1 MEKDL
6 FIDDPRISNVVFY
19 PRKTSVPSD
28 LPKNIKVLNF
38 QINEDIVIGGY
49 YFLQDENLPS
59 ILLFHGNGE
68 VALEYNYFIDLF
80 FECGVNLAVAD
91 FRGYG
96 HSSGKPK
103 YSSLITDALP
113 VYNEFKKWIDRNGL
127 NNSLF
132 IQGRSLGS
140 VCASEI
146 GSHNPEDVCGI
157 IFESGFGSI
166 YNMMTRLFR
175 VQGPDI
181 TQETLKIYSNDTK
194 IAKFQKPTLI
204 IHGTMDWIIP
214 NSEAKVIFDAI
225 PEGVE
230 KELIMIEGA
239 GHNDIFSFKNEYF
252 GRLKDFIQKNK
263 R

>member
-1 MEKDL
+1 MEKEL

-19 PRKTSVPSD
+19 PRKTSIPSD

-38 QINEDIVIGGY
+38 QINEDILIGGY

-59 ILLFHGNGE
+59 VLLFHGNGE
-68 VALEYNYFIDLF
+68 VALEYHYFIDLF
-80 FECGVNLAVAD
+80 FECGVNLAIAD

-96 HSSGKPK
+96 HSSGKPT

-113 VYNEFKKWIDRNGL
+113 IYNEFKKWIDDSGL

-146 GSHNPEDVCGI
+146 GSHNPKDVRGI
-157 IFESGFGSI
+157 IFESGFGSV

-175 VQGPDI
+175 VEIPDD
-181 TQETLKIYSNDTK
+181 TREVVQQYSNDTR
-194 IAKFQKPTLI
+194 IEKFQKPTLI

-214 NSEAKVIFDAI
+214 NSEAEVIFNAV
-225 PEGVE
+225 PEEVD
-230 KELIMIEGA
+230 KKLIMIEGA
-239 GHNDIFSFKNEYF
+239 GHNNIFSYQKEYF
-252 GRLKDFIQKNK
+252 TPFKDFIEKYK
-263 R
+263 

>member
-1 MEKDL
+1 MDKEL

-19 PRKTSVPSD
+19 PRKTSIPGD
-28 LPKNIKVLNF
+28 LPQNIKALNF
-38 QINEDIVIGGY
+38 QISEDILIGGY

-68 VALEYNYFIDLF
+68 IALEYHYFIDLF
-80 FECGVNLAVAD
+80 FGCGVNLAVAD
-91 FRGYG
+91 FQGYG

-113 VYNEFKKWIDRNGL
+113 IYNEFKKWIDENGL
-127 NNSLF
+127 KNSLF

-146 GSHNPEDVCGI
+146 GSHNPKDVRGI

-175 VQGPDI
+175 VRGPDI
-181 TQETLKIYSNDTK
+181 TPEFLKKYSNDTR
-194 IAKFQKPTLI
+194 IEKFQKPTLI
-204 IHGTMDWIIP
+204 IHGIMDWIIP
-214 NSEAKVIFDAI
+214 NSEANVIYDAL
-225 PEGVE
+225 PEGVD
-230 KELIMIEGA
+230 KKLIMIEGA
-239 GHNDIFSFKNEYF
+239 GHNNIFSFQDEYF
-252 GRLKDFIQKNK
+252 TPLKEFIQKYK
-263 R
+263 